1 MKIMRNISEI
11 DLQMKYNSQQSS
23 FDNLYMILSYINS
36 GIINQCVIYNF
47 ILKLLVYNKIND
59 N

>member
-1 MKIMRNISEI
+1 MN
-11 DLQMKYNSQQSS
+11 
-23 FDNLYMILSYINS
+23 LSYINS
-36 GIINQCVIYNF
+36 RTINHDSIYSF